1 MTCPDRACS
10 GVAAEEMSVVKHL
23 LTLLCVCTLMACAQS
38 SSVSESTTASST
50 SAASD
55 KPNFGDASAG
65 PPTQQASTITQPSA
79 DKQSAAAQPTS
90 ASIDN
95 GDPALD
101 AEPINNRLDTKRLDA
116 LYRSRTGSGESV
128 ADYPIGPG
136 DIVQI
141 SVPPIDELRERTVR
155 VEADGS
161 ISLPMLGTLQAGGLT
176 EKQLRAELDNKLK
189 TYMYQPEVDV
199 FVKEYRS
206 RQVAVIGMVNRPGLI
221 TLTGPDETVLDMLTR
236 AGGLT
241 ATAADEII
249 LMPAEENK
257 QQVIGRIA
265 EVSANGADP
274 AAALHNSASA
284 DAAIAREAAFKKGEL
299 GALLRQNSHPLII
312 GLKSTA
318 LSGGGTY
325 LNMPTRPGDVIVVPG
340 GGEVMVIGWV
350 QNPGHFQVG
359 SGLTVLGAIG
369 AAGGPMYA
377 ANRSDVHLIRTRRDS
392 SKLVVKIDL
401 DKIKDGQE
409 PDFPVRGNDVI
420 DVPYSTVKVGPYVF
434 YQMLSKMAIGGPA
447 VPTP

>member
-1 MTCPDRACS
+1 MN
-10 GVAAEEMSVVKHL
+10 VIKYL
-23 LTLLCVCTLMACAQS
+23 LTLLCVCALMACAQS
-38 SSVSESTTASST
+38 SSVSESAASSSS

-55 KPNFGDASAG
+55 KPNFGDARAD
-65 PPTQQASTITQPSA
+65 PPPQQAGATAQPGTPDPQSADASTPSA
-79 DKQSAAAQPTS
+79 PPPV
-90 ASIDN
+90 DN
-95 GDPALD
+95 VQ
-101 AEPINNRLDTKRLDA
+101 DTTRLDA
-116 LYRSRTGSGESV
+116 LYRSRTRGESV

-141 SVPPIDELRERTVR
+141 SVPPIDELRDRTVR

-176 EKQLRAELDNKLK
+176 EKQLRAELNERLK
-189 TYMYQPEVDV
+189 TYMYKPEVDV

-206 RQVAVIGMVNRPGLI
+206 REVAVVGMVNNPGLI
-221 TLTGPDETVLDMLTR
+221 TLTGPDETVLDMMTR

-257 QQVIGRIA
+257 QQAIGRIA

-274 AAALHNSASA
+274 AAALHNGVPPSDASAS
-284 DAAIAREAAFKKGEL
+284 REAAFKRGEL
-299 GALLRQNSHPLII
+299 SALLRQNSHPLII

-318 LSGGGTY
+318 LTGGGTY
-325 LNMPTRPGDVIVVPG
+325 LNMPVRPGDVIVVPG
-340 GGEVMVIGWV
+340 GGDVMIVGWV

-369 AAGGPMYA
+369 AAGGPMFA
-377 ANRSDVHLIRTRRDS
+377 ANRSDVHLIRTRRDG
-392 SKLVVKIDL
+392 SKLVLKIDL

-409 PDFPVRGNDVI
+409 ADFPVRGNDVI
-420 DVPYSTVKVGPYVF
+420 DVPYSSVKVGPYVF
-434 YQMLSKMAIGGPA
+434 YQILSKMAVGGPTL
-447 VPTP
+447 PTP

>member
-1 MTCPDRACS
+1 
-10 GVAAEEMSVVKHL
+10 VAAEKMSVVKRV

-38 SSVSESTTASST
+38 SSLSESATASSA
-50 SAASD
+50 SAASE

-65 PPTQQASTITQPSA
+65 PPPMQAG
-79 DKQSAAAQPTS
+79 AAAQHDAANQQSVAISEQPAST
-90 ASIDN
+90 SIDN

-116 LYRSRTGSGESV
+116 LYRSRTRSDESV

-176 EKQLRAELDNKLK
+176 EKQLRAELDDKLK
-189 TYMYQPEVDV
+189 TYMYKPEVDV

-206 RQVAVIGMVNRPGLI
+206 RQVAVIGMVNHPGLI
-221 TLTGPDETVLDMLTR
+221 TLTGPNETVLDMLTR

-241 ATAADEII
+241 GTAADEII

-265 EVSANGADP
+265 EVSANGPDP
-274 AAALHNSASA
+274 EVALHNGTAA
-284 DAAIAREAAFKKGEL
+284 DALAAREAAFRKGEL
-299 GALLRQNSHPLII
+299 SALLRQNAHPLII

-318 LSGGGTY
+318 LSDGGTY
-325 LNMPTRPGDVIVVPG
+325 LNMPARPGDVIVVPG

-377 ANRSDVHLIRTRRDS
+377 ANRSDVHLVRTRRDG

-409 PDFPVRGNDVI
+409 SDPPVRGNDVI

-447 VPTP
+447 VPTH

>member
-1 MTCPDRACS
+1 MNI
-10 GVAAEEMSVVKHL
+10 VKYL
-23 LTLLCVCTLMACAQS
+23 LTLLCVCSLMACAQS
-38 SSVSESTTASST
+38 SSVSESASASST

-65 PPTQQASTITQPSA
+65 VPPEQPNMTPGPNDAQSASTA
-79 DKQSAAAQPTS
+79 QSAPS
-90 ASIDN
+90 PIDT
-95 GDPALD
+95 
-101 AEPINNRLDTKRLDA
+101 RQDTTRLDA
-116 LYRSRTGSGESV
+116 LYRSRTNGKTV

-161 ISLPMLGTLQAGGLT
+161 ISLPMLGTLQAGGQT
-176 EKQLRAELDNKLK
+176 EKQLRAEINERLK
-189 TYMYQPEVDV
+189 KYMYNPEVDV

-206 RQVAVIGMVNRPGLI
+206 RQVAVIGMVNNPGLV
-221 TLTGPDETVLDMLTR
+221 TLTGPNESVLDMVTR

-265 EVSANGADP
+265 EVSAKGAEP
-274 AAALHNSASA
+274 SAALHNGVPPS
-284 DAAIAREAAFKKGEL
+284 DAPGTREAAFRRGQL
-299 GALLRQNSHPLII
+299 SALLRQNSHPLII

-318 LSGGGTY
+318 LTGGGTY
-325 LNMPTRPGDVIVVPG
+325 LNMPVRPGDVIVVPG
-340 GGEVMVIGWV
+340 GGDVMVVGWV

-369 AAGGPMYA
+369 AAGGPMFA
-377 ANRSDVHLIRTRRDS
+377 ANGSDVHLIRTRRDG
-392 SKLVVKIDL
+392 SKLVLKIDL
-401 DKIKDGQE
+401 DKIKNGQE
-409 PDFPVRGNDVI
+409 ADFPVRGNDVI
-420 DVPYSTVKVGPYVF
+420 DVPYSAVKVGPYVF
-434 YQMLSKMAIGGPA
+434 YQILSKMSVGGPA
-447 VPTP
+447 MPTP

>member
-1 MTCPDRACS
+1 MNF
-10 GVAAEEMSVVKHL
+10 VKYL
-23 LTLLCVCTLMACAQS
+23 LTLLCVCVLMACAQS
-38 SSVSESTTASST
+38 SSVSESATPPSSG
-50 SAASD
+50 AASD

-65 PPTQQASTITQPSA
+65 PPPAQQASTTAHPGAADSQSTAESAPS
-79 DKQSAAAQPTS
+79 SSPPV
-90 ASIDN
+90 DN
-95 GDPALD
+95 VQ
-101 AEPINNRLDTKRLDA
+101 ETTRLDA
-116 LYRSRTGSGESV
+116 LYRSRTHGEAV

-161 ISLPMLGTLQAGGLT
+161 ISLPMLGTMQAGGLT
-176 EKQLRAELDNKLK
+176 EKQLRAELSERLK
-189 TYMYQPEVDV
+189 KYMYKPEVDV

-206 RQVAVIGMVNRPGLI
+206 RQVAVIGMVNNPGLI
-221 TLTGPDETVLDMLTR
+221 TLTGPNETVLDMMTR

-249 LMPAEENK
+249 LMPAEQNK
-257 QQVIGRIA
+257 QQAIGRIA

-274 AAALHNSASA
+274 AAGLQNGRPPSEASA
-284 DAAIAREAAFKKGEL
+284 AREAAFKQGEL

-318 LSGGGTY
+318 LTGGGTY
-325 LNMPTRPGDVIVVPG
+325 LNMPVRPGDVIVVPG
-340 GGEVMVIGWV
+340 GGDVMVIGWV

-369 AAGGPMYA
+369 AAGGPMFA
-377 ANRSDVHLIRTRRDS
+377 ANSSDVHLVRTRRDG
-392 SKLVVKIDL
+392 SKLVLRIDL
-401 DKIKDGQE
+401 DKIKNGQE
-409 PDFPVRGNDVI
+409 ADLPVRGNDVI

-434 YQMLSKMAIGGPA
+434 YQILSKMSVGGPSIPA
-447 VPTP
+447 P

>member
-1 MTCPDRACS
+1 MNA
-10 GVAAEEMSVVKHL
+10 VKYL
-23 LTLLCVCTLMACAQS
+23 LSLLCVCTLMACAQS
-38 SSVSESTTASST
+38 SSVSESATASST
-50 SAASD
+50 GAASD

-65 PPTQQASTITQPSA
+65 PPPQQPSTVAQPGAA
-79 DKQSAAAQPTS
+79 DKQSAAVSAQPAS

-95 GDPALD
+95 GNPALD
-101 AEPINNRLDTKRLDA
+101 SEPISNRLDTKRLDA
-116 LYRSRTGSGESV
+116 LYRSRTRGGESV

-176 EKQLRAELDNKLK
+176 EKQLRAELDDKLK
-189 TYMYQPEVDV
+189 TYMYKPEVDV

-206 RQVAVIGMVNRPGLI
+206 RQVAVIGMVNNPGLI
-221 TLTGPDETVLDMLTR
+221 TLTGPNETVLDMLTR

-257 QQVIGRIA
+257 QQAIGRIA

-274 AAALHNSASA
+274 AAELHNST
-284 DAAIAREAAFKKGEL
+284 AAEAAAAREAAFKKGEL

-318 LSGGGTY
+318 LTGGGTY

-359 SGLTVLGAIG
+359 SGLTALGAIG

-377 ANRSDVHLIRTRRDS
+377 ANRSDVHLIRTRRDG

-401 DKIKDGQE
+401 DKIKNGE
-409 PDFPVRGNDVI
+409 EADFPVRGNDVI

-434 YQMLSKMAIGGPA
+434 YQILSKMSVGGPA